1 LEIVEDLALYQID
14 RSPHIGLLTALYLP
28 PINEAASFEA
38 FQEVIAHLRAPDGCP
53 WDREQDYATLR
64 GYLLEE
70 CYEVV
75 QALDDRDEDALG
87 EELGDLL
94 FQIVF
99 LARIAK
105 ERGRFTIDDVVR
117 GIAEKMVRRHP
128 HVFGGESA
136 ADADEVLRNWEAIKR
151 REKESNGSDPD
162 GSVLSGIPAALPALQ
177 KAERLGTKAA
187 RVGFDWQTDED
198 VLDKIEEE
206 LGEFRQALRSGDRAA
221 IHEELGDVLFAL
233 AMLARRREI
242 DAEKALE
249 DTNRKFV
256 RRFRAVEREVA
267 SRDLAIDRAGLDLLD
282 RLWNEVKAAERA
294 ADPDQDA

>member
-1 LEIVEDLALYQID
+1 MRPGRIQVKETAGPMEQDHDFEFLVRLMD
-14 RSPHIGLLTALYLP
+14 R
-28 PINEAASFEA
+28 
-38 FQEVIAHLRAPDGCP
+38 LRSPDGCP
-53 WDREQDYATLR
+53 WDREQDYSTLR

-75 QALDDRDEDALG
+75 QALDDQDEDALG

-99 LARIAK
+99 LSRIAK

-128 HVFGGESA
+128 HVFGEASA
-136 ADADEVLRNWEAIKR
+136 ADSDEVLRNWEAIKR
-151 REKESNGSDPD
+151 REKASTGGRRQDE
-162 GSVLSGIPAALPALQ
+162 SVLSGIPAALPALQ

-187 RVGFDWQTDED
+187 RVGFDWQRDED

-206 LGEFRQALRSGDRAA
+206 LGEFRQALRSGDPAA

-249 DTNRKFV
+249 DTNRKFA
-256 RRFRAVEREVA
+256 RRFRAVEREVG
-267 SRDLAIDRAGLDLLD
+267 SRGLSIDGADLDLLD
-282 RLWNEVKAAERA
+282 RLWNEVKASERSV
-294 ADPDQDA
+294 DPRQDA